1 MSEKLRRYSGDIGAI
16 MQHTFN
22 KIGLFAKHN
31 SRAIVDTFEKII
43 SFLSLAGCQLTI
55 EEKSAALLSK
65 ALQKKY
71 TLVEQDV
78 LGEGSNLVIVV
89 GGDGSFLNAARAV
102 VPYGVP
108 MLGVNRGRLGFLTDI
123 LPEEIE
129 KDLKEILEGKYNQE
143 QRILIT
149 AKIERDG
156 EYIYQ
161 GAALND
167 VVLFGGSLARMIE
180 FEVYINED
188 FVLRQ
193 LSDGFIVAT
202 PTGSTA
208 YALSG
213 GGPIL
218 YPTLKAISLVPMLPH
233 MLTSRPIVVEECS
246 RIELRVSRN
255 NQTPP
260 KLSCDGQLHFDLQAG
275 DRVHIEKYPKTLTLI
290 HPSHYDYY
298 SVLRQKLGWN
308 MIGKLSNN
316 VSNSKNASN
325 AFNAFNAS
333 NDSDPMDSE

>member
-1 MSEKLRRYSGDIGAI
+1 ME
-16 MQHTFN
+16 QTFN

-31 SRAIVDTFEKII
+31 SHAIVDTFEKII
-43 SFLSLAGCQLTI
+43 SFLANLGCQLSI
-55 EEKSAALLSK
+55 EEQSAKILPGH
-65 ALQKKY
+65 LQKKFPLIGRELLGKNSE
-71 TLVEQDV
+71 LVV
-78 LGEGSNLVIVV
+78 VV

-102 VPYGVP
+102 VPFEVP
-108 MLGVNRGRLGFLTDI
+108 MLGINRGRLGFLTDI

-129 KDLKEILEGKYNQE
+129 TDLKEILHGQYRKEH
-143 QRILIT
+143 RFLLA
-149 AKIERDG
+149 AKIEREGKIIQQG
-156 EYIYQ
+156 E
-161 GAALND
+161 ALND

-233 MLTSRPIVVEECS
+233 MLTSRPIVVEGSS
-246 RIELRVSRN
+246 RIELRISEN

-260 KLSCDGQLHFDLQAG
+260 KLSCDGQLHFDLQVG
-275 DRVHIEKYPKTLTLI
+275 DCVHIEKYPKDLILI

-298 SVLRQKLGWN
+298 AVLRQKLGWN
-308 MIGKLSNN
+308 IMGKG
-316 VSNSKNASN
+316 
-325 AFNAFNAS
+325 
-333 NDSDPMDSE
+333 

>member
-1 MSEKLRRYSGDIGAI
+1 

-43 SFLSLAGCQLTI
+43 SFLDRAGCKLSI
-55 EEKSAALLSK
+55 EEQSAALLPQS
-65 ALQKKY
+65 LQKKFSI
-71 TLVEQDV
+71 VSREV
-78 LGEGSNLVIVV
+78 LGQDSELVVVV

-102 VPYGVP
+102 VPFGIP

-123 LPEEIE
+123 LPEEFE
-129 KDLKEILEGKYNQE
+129 KDLTEILDGKYNQE
-143 QRILIT
+143 QRSLIK
-149 AKIERDG
+149 AKIERNG
-156 EYIYQ
+156 EFIQQ
-161 GAALND
+161 GEALND

-180 FEVYINED
+180 FEVYINDD

-218 YPTLKAISLVPMLPH
+218 HPTLKAITLVPMLPH
-233 MLTSRPIVVEECS
+233 MLTSRPIVVEESS
-246 RIELRVSRN
+246 RIELRISHN

-275 DRVHIEKYPKTLTLI
+275 DRVHIEKYPKSLILI

-298 SVLRQKLGWN
+298 AVLRQKLGWN
-308 MIGKLSNN
+308 I
-316 VSNSKNASN
+316 SKIK
-325 AFNAFNAS
+325 
-333 NDSDPMDSE
+333 D

>member
-1 MSEKLRRYSGDIGAI
+1 
-16 MQHTFN
+16 MQYAFN

-43 SFLSLAGCQLTI
+43 SFLSQAGCRLSI
-55 EEKSAALLSK
+55 EQQSAELLS
-65 ALQKKY
+65 AHLQKKFSI
-71 TLVEQDV
+71 VKREV
-78 LGEGSNLVIVV
+78 LGRDSDLVIVV

-102 VPYGVP
+102 APFEVP

-129 KDLKEILEGKYNQE
+129 KDLKEILDGKYNKE
-143 QRILIT
+143 QRILIA
-149 AKIERDG
+149 AKIEREG
-156 EYIYQ
+156 EYIHQ
-161 GAALND
+161 GSAFND
-167 VVLFGGSLARMIE
+167 IVLFGGSLARMME

-233 MLTSRPIVVEECS
+233 MLTSRPIVVEESS
-246 RIELRVSRN
+246 RIELRISHN
-255 NQTPP
+255 NETPP
-260 KLSCDGQLHFDLQAG
+260 KLSCDGQIHFDLQAG
-275 DRVHIEKYPKTLTLI
+275 DRVHIEKYLQPLTLI
-290 HPSHYDYY
+290 HPLHYDYY

-308 MIGKLSNN
+308 IMGKSGIVTN
-316 VSNSKNASN
+316 
-325 AFNAFNAS
+325 
-333 NDSDPMDSE
+333 

>member
-1 MSEKLRRYSGDIGAI
+1 
-16 MQHTFN
+16 MQHAFN

-43 SFLSLAGCQLTI
+43 SFLSQAGCRLSI
-55 EEKSAALLSK
+55 EQQSAELLS
-65 ALQKKY
+65 AHLQKKFSI
-71 TLVEQDV
+71 VKREV
-78 LGEGSNLVIVV
+78 LGQDSDLVIVV

-102 VPYGVP
+102 APFGVP

-129 KDLKEILEGKYNQE
+129 KDLKEILEGQYNKE
-143 QRILIT
+143 QRILIE
-149 AKIERDG
+149 AKIEREG
-156 EYIYQ
+156 EYIHQ
-161 GAALND
+161 ASAFND
-167 VVLFGGSLARMIE
+167 IVLFGGSLARMME

-233 MLTSRPIVVEECS
+233 MLTSRPIVVEESS
-246 RIELRVSRN
+246 RIELRISHN
-255 NQTPP
+255 NETPP
-260 KLSCDGQLHFDLQAG
+260 KLSCDGQIHFDLQAG
-275 DRVHIEKYPKTLTLI
+275 DRVHIEKYPDTLTLI
-290 HPSHYDYY
+290 HPKHYDYY

-308 MIGKLSNN
+308 IMGKSGVITN
-316 VSNSKNASN
+316 
-325 AFNAFNAS
+325 
-333 NDSDPMDSE
+333 

>member
-1 MSEKLRRYSGDIGAI
+1 

-43 SFLSLAGCQLTI
+43 SFLSTAGCELSI
-55 EEKSAALLSK
+55 EKQSASLLSST
-65 ALQKKY
+65 LQKKFKIVDRE
-71 TLVEQDV
+71 TLGQGTD
-78 LGEGSNLVIVV
+78 LVIVV

-102 VPYGVP
+102 VPFGVP

-129 KDLKEILEGKYNQE
+129 KDLKEILEGQYNQE
-143 QRILIT
+143 QRILIS

-156 EYIYQ
+156 EYIQ
-161 GAALND
+161 EGDALND

-218 YPTLKAISLVPMLPH
+218 YPALKAFSLVPMLPH
-233 MLTSRPIVVEECS
+233 MLTSRPIVVEESS
-246 RIELRVSRN
+246 RIELRISRN

-298 SVLRQKLGWN
+298 AVLRQKLGWN
-308 MIGKLSNN
+308 IVGKMSNN
-316 VSNSKNASN
+316 QDISATEK
-325 AFNAFNAS
+325 
-333 NDSDPMDSE
+333 

>member
-1 MSEKLRRYSGDIGAI
+1 MANY
-16 MQHTFN
+16 TFN
-22 KIGLFAKHN
+22 RIGLFAKHN

-43 SFLSLAGCQLTI
+43 IFLAAAGCQLSI
-55 EEKSAALLSK
+55 EEQSATLLPPQ
-65 ALQKKY
+65 LQKKF
-71 TLVEQDV
+71 TIVGRELLGQDCD
-78 LGEGSNLVIVV
+78 LVIVV

-102 VPYGVP
+102 VSYSVP

-129 KDLKEILEGKYNQE
+129 NDLKEILEGQFNKE
-143 QRILIT
+143 ERSLMT
-149 AKIERDG
+149 AKIERAG
-156 EYIYQ
+156 EFIQQ
-161 GAALND
+161 GEALND

-218 YPTLKAISLVPMLPH
+218 YPTLKAITLVPMLPH
-233 MLTSRPIVVEECS
+233 MLTSRPIVVEESS
-246 RIELRVSRN
+246 RIELRISHN

-275 DRVHIEKYPKTLTLI
+275 DRVHIERYPKPLTLI

-298 SVLRQKLGWN
+298 AVLRQKLGWN
-308 MIGKLSNN
+308 TSQIK
-316 VSNSKNASN
+316 V
-325 AFNAFNAS
+325 
-333 NDSDPMDSE
+333 

>member
-1 MSEKLRRYSGDIGAI
+1 MQSLRYQQSCNSKPMGTKLSLKKVGDL

-31 SRAIVDTFEKII
+31 SHAIVDTFEKII
-43 SFLSLAGCQLTI
+43 TILDAMGCQLSI
-55 EEKSAALLSK
+55 EEQSAKILQAS
-65 ALQKKY
+65 LQKKFPRIGRAELGQNSE
-71 TLVEQDV
+71 LVV
-78 LGEGSNLVIVV
+78 VV

-102 VPYGVP
+102 VPFEVP

-129 KDLKEILEGKYNQE
+129 EDLKEILEGRYKE
-143 QRILIT
+143 EKRFLIS
-149 AKIERDG
+149 AKIEREG
-156 EYIYQ
+156 KIIHQAE
-161 GAALND
+161 ALND

-213 GGPIL
+213 GGPIV

-233 MLTSRPIVVEECS
+233 MLTSRPIVVEESS
-246 RIELRVSRN
+246 RIELRISEN

-260 KLSCDGQLHFDLQAG
+260 KLSCDGQLHFDLKAG
-275 DRVHIEKYPKTLTLI
+275 DCVHIEKYQKDLILI

-298 SVLRQKLGWN
+298 AVLREKLGWN
-308 MIGKLSNN
+308 IMGK
-316 VSNSKNASN
+316 K
-325 AFNAFNAS
+325 
-333 NDSDPMDSE
+333 